1 MRSGPP
7 APLAVLAAIA
17 LSCDASPFRAVDVD
31 LATKPEGGAPT
42 SDPGEQRLL
51 RFSVAA
57 VESPR
62 DTYAAYSQLFERLGN
77 RLGLSIEFVQRR
89 TYREV
94 NDLLASGGIDAA
106 LVCTG
111 GYLDLLRRNPDAVE
125 VLAVPVAGGEST
137 YESLVIV
144 PASSPATRVEELEG
158 RRFAFTDELSF
169 SGRAYVVRHVR
180 ELGHDPE
187 RFFSSI
193 TYTHSHDR
201 SIAAVARRLVDGAAV
216 HSLVFAHM
224 LERDPQLSRRVRVIH
239 RSPPFGMMP
248 VVASTRLPAA
258 ERDRLRRVLLDLARD
273 PEGAAA
279 LGVLKIDGFVRPEPG
294 LFDSAAL
301 VVDARR

>member
-1 MRSGPP
+1 MRSGRA
-7 APLAVLAAIA
+7 APLAALAALAI
-17 LSCDASPFRAVDVD
+17 SCDASPFRAVDVD
-31 LATKPEGGAPT
+31 LAPRSEAGSGGSEA
-42 SDPGEQRLL
+42 GKQRTL

-62 DTYAAYSQLFERLGN
+62 DTYSAYSQLFERLGN
-77 RLGLSIEFVQRR
+77 RLGLGIEFVQRR

-94 NDLLASGGIDAA
+94 NDLLASGRLDAA

-111 GYLDLLRRNPDAVE
+111 GYLDLVRRSPGAVE
-125 VLAVPVAGGEST
+125 LIAVPVADGKST
-137 YESLVIV
+137 YESVVIV
-144 PASSPATRVEELEG
+144 PASSPALRVEDLEG

-169 SGRAYVVRHVR
+169 SGRAYLVRHLR
-180 ELGHDPE
+180 ELGRDPD
-187 RFFSSI
+187 RFFASA
-193 TYTHSHDR
+193 TYTRSHDR

-248 VVASTRLPAA
+248 IVASTRLPAA

-279 LGVLKIDGFVRPEPG
+279 LEILRIDGFVSPEPG

-301 VVDARR
+301 VADAAR